1 MPTKTE
7 SATVPKIVRWTDD
20 EWTRI
25 ASYLSSIKGTVQF
38 ASSNLA
44 EVKAKDVFIAQQVL
58 PTDRQRKLV
67 SIAQG
72 FDGIRTR
79 LGVIVQSLPQDSQD
93 DGFQPQHLA
102 HRDEE
107 VKKRKTS
114 NLTGA
119 ATGKAGQLA
128 ATVHLD
134 EAKVNFHPEP
144 QAAYAGSATATVSPP
159 RLRRAAWLNSGV
171 TEPTV
176 REPTAGQTL
185 ESNGTLETREGCS
198 LQTEQLSSDQPNLF
212 QGESTFRA
220 LARPFIEMFCE
231 ELARAFVGVLSNQK
245 AHHALQIGTLEAA
258 SRRAASTQAADDCH
272 SPVLQASRELDD
284 TTQSQSIANNQSRPA
299 SQHGVQG
306 DDDMDSDEV
315 EVQPLF
321 DPKLP
326 PSANSDFKPNI
337 GVIATH
343 ANDLQELR
351 QLYPQL
357 NLTIVQ
363 ADSVSDVRC
372 FGHCQ
377 RIIALRDEVPPATD
391 ELLGRLLRHRY
402 VRLDGGIS
410 GIKAQLNAW
419 LHAPGSISSPPKRVM
434 PRYGA
439 EPVGGMVK
447 NKNKQNRYP
456 RMVGR

>member
-1 MPTKTE
+1 MPNKTE
-7 SATVPKIVRWTDD
+7 SATVSKFVRWTDD

-25 ASYLSSIKGTVQF
+25 ASYLSATKGTVQF

-58 PTDRQRKLV
+58 PAGRHRKLV

-79 LGVIVQSLPQDSQD
+79 LGVIFQSLAQASQK

-107 VKKRKTS
+107 VKKGKTS
-114 NLTGA
+114 NVIGT

-128 ATVHLD
+128 ATVRMD
-134 EAKVNFHPEP
+134 DAKVTIHPEP
-144 QAAYAGSATATVSPP
+144 QAASTGSATVTVNPSP
-159 RLRRAAWLNSGV
+159 LRRTAQLNSGGGAA
-171 TEPTV
+171 TT
-176 REPTAGQTL
+176 GQTFR
-185 ESNGTLETREGCS
+185 SNDTLEAREGYS
-198 LQTEQLSSDQPNLF
+198 RQTRQLSSDQPIPS
-212 QGESTFRA
+212 QGAGTLME
-220 LARPFIEMFCE
+220 LARPFLEMVCE
-231 ELARAFVGVLSNQK
+231 EFVQAFVGVLSRQE
-245 AHHALQIGTLEAA
+245 ARRALQNGMPKAPA
-258 SRRAASTQAADDCH
+258 QRAASTQAPFNECL
-272 SPVLQASRELDD
+272 SPVGQASLELDRS
-284 TTQSQSIANNQSRPA
+284 TQSRSIADNQFRPA
-299 SQHGVQG
+299 ALSGMLG
-306 DDDMDSDEV
+306 DDDTDSDEV

-337 GVIATH
+337 GVVATQ
-343 ANDLQELR
+343 ANHLQELR
-351 QLYPQL
+351 QLFPQL

-363 ADSVSDVRC
+363 ADSISDVRH

-377 RIIALRDEVPPATD
+377 RVIALRDEVPPVTD

-419 LHAPGSISSPPKRVM
+419 LHAPGSISTPPKRVV
-434 PRYGA
+434 PRYGT
-439 EPVGGMVK
+439 EPMGGMVK
-447 NKNKQNRYP
+447 KKQNRYP
-456 RMVGR
+456 RMIGR

>member
-7 SATVPKIVRWTDD
+7 STTVPKIVRWTDD

-25 ASYLSSIKGTVQF
+25 ASYLSSTRGSVQL
-38 ASSNLA
+38 ASFNLA

-58 PTDRQRKLV
+58 ATDRQRKLV

-79 LGVIVQSLPQDSQD
+79 LGVIFQNLPQASQD
-93 DGFQPQHLA
+93 DVFQRQHLA
-102 HRDEE
+102 HRDEK

-114 NLTGA
+114 NVIGT
-119 ATGKAGQLA
+119 ATGKVGQLA
-128 ATVHLD
+128 ATMHMD
-134 EAKVNFHPEP
+134 EAKVTFHPEP
-144 QAAYAGSATATVSPP
+144 QAAYAGSVTATVNPP
-159 RLRRAAWLNSGV
+159 RLRRAARLNSGV
-171 TEPTV
+171 SEPTV
-176 REPTAGQTL
+176 MEPTAGHTL
-185 ESNGTLETREGCS
+185 EPNGILETREGCS
-198 LQTEQLSSDQPNLF
+198 RQTGQLSSDQPTLV
-212 QGESTFRA
+212 QGDSTLMT
-220 LARPFIEMFCE
+220 LARPFIEMFYE

-245 AHHALQIGTLEAA
+245 ARHALQTGTLEAA

-284 TTQSQSIANNQSRPA
+284 TSQSQSIANDQSRAA
-299 SQHGVQG
+299 SQYGMLG
-306 DDDMDSDEV
+306 DDDTDSDEV

-337 GVIATH
+337 GLIATH
-343 ANDLQELR
+343 ANDLRELR

-377 RIIALRDEVPPATD
+377 RIIALRDEVPLVTD

-402 VRLDGGIS
+402 VRLDGGVS

-439 EPVGGMVK
+439 EPAGGMVK
-447 NKNKQNRYP
+447 KKQNRYP
-456 RMVGR
+456 RMIGR

>member
-7 SATVPKIVRWTDD
+7 RATVPKIVRWTDD

-25 ASYLSSIKGTVQF
+25 ASYLSSTTGTVQF

-44 EVKAKDVFIAQQVL
+44 EVKAKDVFIAQHVL
-58 PTDRQRKLV
+58 PTDRHRKLV

-72 FDGIRTR
+72 FEGIRTR
-79 LGVIVQSLPQDSQD
+79 LGVILQSLPQDSQD
-93 DGFQPQHLA
+93 DGFQPQHLP
-102 HRDEE
+102 HRDEK
-107 VKKRKTS
+107 VKKRKTG
-114 NLTGA
+114 NVIGT

-128 ATVHLD
+128 ATAD
-134 EAKVNFHPEP
+134 MNEVNVIVHPEP
-144 QAAYAGSATATVSPP
+144 QAAYAGSATPIVNPP
-159 RLRRAAWLNSGV
+159 GLPRTAQLNSGV
-171 TEPTV
+171 REPTV
-176 REPTAGQTL
+176 RKPTAGHTL
-185 ESNGTLETREGCS
+185 GSNGTLGTGEGYSRQTGQLTSNQRTR
-198 LQTEQLSSDQPNLF
+198 F
-212 QGESTFRA
+212 QGDSTLMA

-231 ELARAFVGVLSNQK
+231 ELARAFVSVLSNQK
-245 AHHALQIGTLEAA
+245 TRQALQTGTLEAT
-258 SRRAASTQAADDCH
+258 SGRAASTQATDERH
-272 SPVLQASRELDD
+272 SPVMQPSLELDNI
-284 TTQSQSIANNQSRPA
+284 TQRQSIVRDQPRPA
-299 SQHGVQG
+299 SWSGMLG
-306 DDDMDSDEV
+306 DDDRDSDEV

-326 PSANSDFKPNI
+326 PSASSDFKPSI
-337 GVIATH
+337 GVVAAH

-377 RIIALRDEVPPATD
+377 RIIALRDEVPPVTD

-402 VRLDGGIS
+402 VRLDGGIC
-410 GIKAQLNAW
+410 GIKAQFNAW

-439 EPVGGMVK
+439 EPVGGMV
-447 NKNKQNRYP
+447 NNKQNRYP